1 MADDGSR
8 DLERAI
14 DDLADRLPER
24 LWPLARVAYNYRWSW
39 TPGGEELFRTLD
51 PLRHERCRG
60 NPIRL
65 LGQLPPRQLE
75 EAARD
80 HEIHAAAAALQE
92 VLEEDLAATS
102 ISRGDVTQERP
113 VAFVCAEFGIHRSL
127 PIYSGGLGVLAG
139 DILKGASDLRLPM
152 IGVGI
157 LYSKGAFHQRLDPT
171 GWQHDY
177 WVDTEPDRLP
187 LALVTGEDGS
197 PLVVDV
203 PVGGRTVRV
212 QAWRV
217 QVGRVPLFLLDA
229 NRADNGLAERWIT
242 ARLYVG
248 DRRVRLEQYALLGIG
263 GMRLLEALGIEPSVV
278 HVNEGH
284 GAFAP
289 LELASRLSRDGLGFE
304 EALGRAR
311 ARSVF
316 TTHTPVAAGNESH
329 DLATVQEVLDGVVA
343 PERLRELG
351 AIEGDGDVVG
361 MTSLGLRL
369 SRTATA
375 VSRLHGEVARH
386 MWRPLYDVKTD
397 DEVPI
402 DHVTN
407 GVHVPTWMAEPMRE
421 LLDRHLGPGW
431 RHRADD
437 PKVWEGIDRVDDEE
451 LWETRTRL
459 RARLVEYV
467 LEADTAARLGRY
479 EDVSAV
485 DEVAHA
491 FHPDRLTL
499 GFARRVATYK
509 RLHLLFRQPT
519 RLETLLGK
527 PDTVQFVIA
536 GKAHPRDDEAKAALA
551 ALFRRPWPPEVAPRL
566 AFIEDYD
573 LNVAANLVAGCDV
586 WVNLPRPPMEA
597 SGTSGMKAALNGA
610 LNLSVPDGWWA
621 EAADGTN
628 GWLVGDGRS
637 ADDDEAQD
645 DRDAATL
652 FDLIE
657 RELLP
662 MFQDRDER
670 DIPRAWVARVKRSL
684 KTIGPRFGTDR
695 MLREYLDRVYAP
707 GAAAG

>member
-1 MADDGSR
+1 MAQDGTH
-8 DLERAI
+8 DLERVV

-39 TPGGEELFRTLD
+39 APGGEELFRSFD

-65 LGQLPPRQLE
+65 LGQLPLSQLE
-75 EAARD
+75 EAGRD
-80 HEIHAAAAALQE
+80 HEIHAAAAALAE
-92 VLEEDLAATS
+92 VIEGDFAAQPITRGPV
-102 ISRGDVTQERP
+102 SREHP
-113 VAFVCAEFGIHRSL
+113 VAFFCAEFGIHRSL

-152 IGVGI
+152 VGVGL
-157 LYSKGAFHQRLDPT
+157 LYSQGNFHQRLDPT

-177 WVDTEPDRLP
+177 WIETEPDRLP
-187 LALVTGEDGS
+187 LALVTREDGS

-203 PVGGRTVRV
+203 PAAGRNVRV
-212 QAWRV
+212 QVWRV
-217 QVGRVPLFLLDA
+217 QVGRVPLYLLDA

-248 DRRVRLEQYALLGIG
+248 DRRVRLEQYTLLGVG
-263 GMRLLEALGIEPSVV
+263 GMRMLEAMGIEPSVI
-278 HVNEGH
+278 HINEGH

-289 LELASRLSRDGLGFE
+289 LELAHRETEGGAAE
-304 EALGRAR
+304 QEALDRAR
-311 ARSVF
+311 ARTVF

-329 DLATVQEVLDGVVA
+329 DANTVLEVLDGLVS
-343 PERLRELG
+343 PERLRALG
-351 AIEGDGDVVG
+351 AIPGDGGTLG

-375 VSRLHGEVARH
+375 VSKLHGEVARR
-386 MWRPLYDVKTD
+386 MWRPLYDVSSD
-397 DEVPI
+397 DQVPI
-402 DHVTN
+402 GYVTN

-421 LLDRHLGPGW
+421 LFDRHLRPGW
-431 RHRADD
+431 RHHLSD
-437 PKVWEGIDRVDDEE
+437 PEIWKAVDRIDDEE
-451 LWETRTRL
+451 LWETRTLL
-459 RARLVEYV
+459 RTRLVDYV
-467 LEADTAARLGRY
+467 REQDTAARLGRY

-485 DEVAHA
+485 DAVANA

-519 RLETLLGK
+519 RLETLLAK
-527 PDTVQFVIA
+527 SDTVQFVIA

-551 ALFRRPWPPEVAPRL
+551 GLIRRPWAPAVAPRL

-621 EAADGTN
+621 EAADGEN
-628 GWLVGDGRS
+628 GWLVGDGRRT
-637 ADDDEAQD
+637 DDPDAQD

-657 RELLP
+657 REILP
-662 MFQDRDER
+662 MFHDRDDR
-670 DIPRAWVARVKRSL
+670 GVPRAWVARVKRSL
-684 KTIGPRFGTDR
+684 QTLGPRFGTDR
-695 MLREYLDRVYAP
+695 MVREYLERVYAP
-707 GAAAG
+707 EAPAG